1 MRCII
6 FCILFCALGFGA
18 GYGARFF
25 TQLKSNLQSLQKME
39 GGQKGAVSPQGGT
52 PVGTSTTDRADA
64 VVDQPISIPESRLTD
79 GQKKLLSVLG
89 IDPAKFTVTPQMIEC
104 AETTL
109 GAPRISEIMN
119 GATPSPLEVIRL
131 TPCLK

>member
-1 MRCII
+1 
-6 FCILFCALGFGA
+6 
-18 GYGARFF
+18 
-25 TQLKSNLQSLQKME
+25 ME
-39 GGQKGAVSPQGGT
+39 RGQKGAVPTPGGT
-52 PVGTSTTDRADA
+52 PVGTSTTNSTDP
-64 VVDQPISIPESRLTD
+64 VVEKPITIPESRLAD

-89 IDPAKFTVTPQMIEC
+89 IDPAGFSITPQMFAC